1 MQFEWHILVALRS
14 ITIRKKKYLNANCSK
29 IQRSEE
35 CRKVQKTLILAF
47 EVFLQPLF
55 MALFFP
61 FIALLSFELMMGIST
76 LKGYLNLLCSPS
88 VPTYTML
95 CIVWIQNT
103 TKHNPKP
110 QIIYLK
116 NDAHFAIIHFSY
128 NTNIQLKKYFNMYT
142 YVFQKSK

>member
-1 MQFEWHILVALRS
+1 MESEKVREYIMVIWNLSKKVPKIRE
-14 ITIRKKKYLNANCSK
+14 ITFFTKKIYKKRCNLNGIYWLPQGLSRLEKKNYFNTNCSK
-29 IQRSEE
+29 ISRSKE

-95 CIVWIQNT
+95 CIVWI
-103 TKHNPKP
+103 
-110 QIIYLK
+110 
-116 NDAHFAIIHFSY
+116 
-128 NTNIQLKKYFNMYT
+128 
-142 YVFQKSK
+142 